1 MRSAPPPQLPLSAGS
16 ILGLTGAIAAGKST
30 VARRLVTLGASVIDA
45 DQIAREI
52 VAPGQP
58 GLDEL
63 VAEWGPSILD
73 EQGALDRRQLGSI
86 IFQRPEARARLEA
99 ITHPKIAALSAD
111 RIAEAQRS
119 GAELIF
125 YEAALLIE
133 AGRAE
138 QFRPLIVVGCA
149 PAVQRERLLQRDGL
163 SPEEVE
169 RRIAAQ
175 LDPEEKRRRADFFI
189 ENSGDRDTLFV
200 AVDALWAQLTRGS
213 SRSGLSTPTG

>member
-1 MRSAPPPQLPLSAGS
+1 MSHRQPPQLPLAPGS
-16 ILGLTGAIAAGKST
+16 LLGLTGAIAAGKST

-73 EQGALDRRQLGSI
+73 ERGALDRRQLGSI

-99 ITHPKIAALSAD
+99 ITHPKIAALSAE
-111 RIAEAQRS
+111 RIAAAQRS
-119 GAELIF
+119 GAALVF

-138 QFRPLIVVGCA
+138 QFRPLVVVGCA
-149 PAVQRERLLQRDGL
+149 PAIQRERLLQRDEL
-163 SPEEVE
+163 SLEEAE

-189 ENSGDRDTLFV
+189 ENSGDRDALF
-200 AVDALWAQLTRGS
+200 ATVDALWARLTG
-213 SRSGLSTPTG
+213 GA